1 MRVLGSIL
9 AELIDLSNAMSKKEM
24 SRHLSAIIKIMNKFD
39 IAEILDH
46 NVALL
51 KNQTGIM
58 QDLKAL
64 KHRIAR
70 IEKSLDIEN
79 DATNEIS
86 SCPITMNMDELK
98 KRLVELE
105 IEKPFIAPLK
115 GPSTSSSCETRFA
128 IPSTPAPKRKSMTP
142 AQDRLKKPR
151 S

>member
-1 MRVLGSIL
+1 
-9 AELIDLSNAMSKKEM
+9 MSDTK
-24 SRHLSAIIKIMNKFD
+24 RWIQGLLKIQS
-39 IAEILDH
+39 EILDH

-64 KHRIAR
+64 KHRVAR
-70 IEKSLDIEN
+70 IEKALDIEN

-115 GPSTSSSCETRFA
+115 GPSTSSSCKTRFA

-142 AQDRLKKPR
+142 AQDRLKKSR